1 MVLKKL
7 LGSLGF
13 GGVEVDTVLSAPIT
27 RPGEALTGQVHLRAK
42 GDVEITSI
50 ALLVVAAGRG
60 GGEVE
65 LARHVVAQGL
75 RMSGGSTQAVPFA
88 VATPFSAPVTV
99 IYGQAL
105 PGISV
110 GVRTE
115 VSVASGSAKTDFDP
129 AGVEPSAIHQQILDA
144 LGTIGCRFVRNELRP
159 GSLAGLTPPVV
170 QSITFYAPVPEGQ
183 PVGPHIPQLVF
194 SFAGDALV
202 LSVVA
207 EVASRPGTGDQH
219 RVTPAD
225 LETASP
231 SFVETVDG
239 WVRQALER
247 LNQPAPAVEGAFL
260 QQAPAAAGHDQPGY
274 GQPGYGQP
282 GYGQPGYS
290 QPGYG
295 QAGHGQPGY
304 GQPGHG
310 QPGQQPYA
318 YQGRGQQGGY
328 RYGGYRGGGAGSMIA
343 AGVGGAALGFL
354 GGMVISDMIGDA
366 MAPDAAN
373 TAAAADPGG
382 GDHGAVDGGGFAG
395 GGFEGGGFEG
405 FGGEF

>member
-65 LARHVVAQGL
+65 LARHVVARGL
-75 RMSGGSTQAVPFA
+75 RMSGGSTRAVPFA
-88 VATPFSAPVTV
+88 VATPFSAPITV

-115 VSVASGSAKTDFDP
+115 VSVAGGSAKTDFDP

-194 SFAGDALV
+194 SFAGDALA

-207 EVASRPGTGDQH
+207 EVASRPGNGDQH

-225 LETASP
+225 LETVSP

-239 WVRQALER
+239 WVRRALER
-247 LNQPAPAVEGAFL
+247 LNQPAPAVAGAFL
-260 QQAPAAAGHDQPGY
+260 QQAPAAAGHGQPGYGQPAHDQAGYGQAGY
-274 GQPGYGQP
+274 GQPGYGR
-282 GYGQPGYS
+282 
-290 QPGYG
+290 
-295 QAGHGQPGY
+295 
-304 GQPGHG
+304 
-310 QPGQQPYA
+310 PGQQPYA
-318 YQGRGQQGGY
+318 YQGHGQQGGY

-354 GGMVISDMIGDA
+354 GEMVISDM
-366 MAPDAAN
+366 MTPDVAD

-382 GDHGAVDGGGFAG
+382 GDHGAVDGGGFDG
-395 GGFEGGGFEG
+395 GGFDD

>member
-42 GDVEITSI
+42 ADVEITSI

-129 AGVEPSAIHQQILDA
+129 AGVEPSTIHQQILDA
-144 LGTIGCRFVRNELRP
+144 LGTIGCRFVRTELRP

-170 QSITFYAPVPEGQ
+170 QSIIFYAPVPEGQ
-183 PVGPHIPQLVF
+183 PAGPHIPQLVF
-194 SFAGDALV
+194 SFAGDALA

-219 RVTPAD
+219 RVTPAG
-225 LETASP
+225 LETDSP

-247 LNQPAPAVEGAFL
+247 LNHPAPAVAGAFL
-260 QQAPAAAGHDQPGY
+260 QPAPAAAGHEQPGYGQPGYCQPGY
-274 GQPGYGQP
+274 GQPGYGR
-282 GYGQPGYS
+282 
-290 QPGYG
+290 
-295 QAGHGQPGY
+295 
-304 GQPGHG
+304 
-310 QPGQQPYA
+310 PGQQPYA
-318 YQGRGQQGGY
+318 YQGHGQQGGY
-328 RYGGYRGGGAGSMIA
+328 RYGGNRGGSAGGMIA
-343 AGVGGAALGFL
+343 AGVSGAALGFL

-373 TAAAADPGG
+373 TAAAVDPGG
-382 GDHGAVDGGGFAG
+382 GDHGAVDGGGFDG
-395 GGFEGGGFEG
+395 GGFDGGGFDD

>member
-50 ALLVVAAGRG
+50 ALLVVAACRG

-75 RMSGGSTQAVPFA
+75 RLSGGSTQAVPFA

-159 GSLAGLTPPVV
+159 GSLAGLAPPVV
-170 QSITFYAPVPEGQ
+170 QSITFYAPVPEGR

-194 SFAGDALV
+194 SFAGDALA

-219 RVTPAD
+219 RVTAAD

-231 SFVETVDG
+231 SFVEVVDG

-247 LNQPAPAVEGAFL
+247 LNQQAPAVTGAFL
-260 QQAPAAAGHDQPGY
+260 QQAPAASGHGEPGYGQPAYGQPGY

-282 GYGQPGYS
+282 GYGQPGY
-290 QPGYG
+290 G
-295 QAGHGQPGY
+295 QR
-304 GQPGHG
+304 
-310 QPGQQPYA
+310 GQQPYA
-318 YQGRGQQGGY
+318 YQGRGQEGGY
-328 RYGGYRGGGAGSMIA
+328 RYGGYRGGGAGTMIA

-354 GGMVISDMIGDA
+354 GGMMISDMIGDA
-366 MAPDAAN
+366 MAPEVAD
-373 TAAAADPGG
+373 TAAAASGG
-382 GDHGAVDGGGFAG
+382 GHGAVDSGSFDGGGFDD
-395 GGFEGGGFEG
+395 